1 MISYSSS
8 AVRDGNTYY
17 YIELEDLDK
26 VFVASIQ
33 SNEILAVLRPGD
45 QVSVGYV
52 PSEDEFIDISEISR
66 TARAANQESSAGS
79 AALRE
84 ANEETE

>member
-1 MISYSSS
+1 M
-8 AVRDGNTYY
+8 RDGNTYY

-66 TARAANQESSAGS
+66 TARAANQEVQPDPRRLGKQT
-79 AALRE
+79 
-84 ANEETE
+84 EETE